1 MTMTLQDLKAG
12 DSVTLERQGETV
24 TGIVEVDGDA
34 LYIQTHNSE
43 IRVSRLYISNAIKY
57 GWKLCNI

>member
-1 MTMTLQDLKAG
+1 MTTLQDLKAG
-12 DSVTLERQGETV
+12 DTVTLERQGETV

-34 LYIQTHNSE
+34 LYVQTANSE

>member
-1 MTMTLQDLKAG
+1 MTALQDLKAG
-12 DSVTLERQGETV
+12 DNVTLERQGETV
-24 TGIVEVDGDA
+24 AGIVEVDSDA
-34 LYIQTHNSE
+34 LYIQTYNSE